1 MAAPTRTIHF
11 KPIKLAN
18 DNLNRYSDSLEPSPE
33 VEPIIVDNENLQK
46 IEPSEESKYINLDN
60 PHTMDPPEP
69 SHLLDSE
76 NLSTYEKNL
85 LSFNWKEILLYRIY
99 NSINFFKMLFG
110 RITGFY

>member
-1 MAAPTRTIHF
+1 MANSTRTIHF

-18 DNLNRYSDSLEPSPE
+18 DNLNRNSDSLEPSPE
-33 VEPIIVDNENLQK
+33 VD
-46 IEPSEESKYINLDN
+46 EESKYINLDN
-60 PHTMDPPEP
+60 SHTMDPPEP
-69 SHLLDSE
+69 SNLLDSE
-76 NLSTYEKNL
+76 NLSTYEKDL

>member
-33 VEPIIVDNENLQK
+33 ID
-46 IEPSEESKYINLDN
+46 EESKYINLDN

-76 NLSTYEKNL
+76 NLSTYEKDL